1 MDTSLHNLGTLFQ
14 QLGLPAS
21 SDAIDQFLTA
31 HSLKPDAQLSDADFW
46 SESQAAFLRAAI
58 EEDSDWA
65 EVVDEL
71 DARLRH

>member
-1 MDTSLHNLGTLFQ
+1 MDTSQHNLSTLVQ

-21 SDAIDQFLTA
+21 SDEIDQFLAA
-31 HSLKPDAQLSDADFW
+31 HSLGPKSRLSEADFW
-46 SESQAAFLRAAI
+46 NDSQAAFLRNAV